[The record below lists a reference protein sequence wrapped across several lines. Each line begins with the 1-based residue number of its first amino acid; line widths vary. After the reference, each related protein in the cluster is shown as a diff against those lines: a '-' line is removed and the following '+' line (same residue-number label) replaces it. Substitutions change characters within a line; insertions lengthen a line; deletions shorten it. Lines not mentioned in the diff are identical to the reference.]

1 MKLYLDRLA
10 KSNPR
15 QTIREHT
22 DCVLYCL
29 DILRDIYNID
39 EETYRLLKIAC
50 EYHDYG
56 KMNHIFQDRI
66 KYNNKY
72 DVDKEL
78 PHSVLSAYFIDK
90 NIFDNIDDYYYVL
103 YAVIY
108 HHNVSFPDLLK
119 TGKMYNDLVNELLT
133 PFDCYQVSA
142 KRLSNNI
149 LDRKKDKKAILIKGL
164 LHRCDY
170 AASAGTKVEIASDFL
185 ENAMDELMLRWQTG
199 NCNAD
204 WNDMQKFC
212 IENRNKNVIITAPTG
227 MGKTEGALLWI
238 GNAKGIYIL
247 PLITAINSIFI
258 RIAKD
263 ILCNKNI
270 DEHLALLHSDNI
282 GFLLA
287 DKNGANKKERE
298 EYGEMD
304 IHDYNASA
312 RQLSFPITVS
322 TLDQIFSFVL
332 RTPGYEMKLA
342 TLAYSKIVI
351 DEIQAYDARLLAF
364 LIYGIHEI
372 IRLGGKVA
380 IITATLPGFVR
391 DYILNTDSSET
402 QFISSDYSGN
412 QYNKKARH
420 NLKVIESVLD
430 AEDVIGKYQECSS
443 KGESSKILVIC
454 NTVIKAQEF
463 YENVKSRC
471 PDAEIHLLHA
481 KFIKADRSRL
491 EEMILDDGRTYTDKN
506 NDRLHEKNVIWIA
519 TQVVEAS
526 LDIDFDYLFTELSD
540 LNGLFQRIGR
550 CNRKGKKKNKQPN
563 CFVYTDINKNLLLG
577 KDGRRGFI
585 DERLYELS
593 RIALKEV
600 DGIITEKEKSELIEK
615 YFSTERIADSNFSST
630 YEDTYQY
637 LVNMSVG
644 QLDGNDVET
653 KFRNILSKRVIPA
666 SVYAEN
672 EDEFEKWQ
680 KTLNAGKDRCV
691 SYEEQRELWTK
702 KQIAKENILQH
713 TVSLGLYECKK
724 YHILKSIRI
733 NSSEVIDILDCK
745 YSEEKGYERD
755 REIKTQEYG
764 IFL

>member
-29 DILRDIYNID
+29 DVLRDIYNID
-39 EETYRLLKIAC
+39 EETYGLLKIAC

-56 KMNHIFQDRI
+56 KMNQIFQDRI
-66 KYNNKY
+66 KYNKKF
-72 DVDKEL
+72 DSDKEL

-90 NIFDNIDDYYYVL
+90 NVFDNIDDYYHVL

-119 TGKMYNDLVNELLT
+119 LGKMYSDLVNELLA

-149 LDRKKDKKAILIKGL
+149 SDRKKEKKSIIIKGL

-170 AASAGTKVEIASDFL
+170 AASAGTKVEIANNFL
-185 ENAMDELMLRWQTG
+185 ENAMNELMRRWQDC
-199 NCNAD
+199 NCNAE

-212 IENRNKNVIITAPTG
+212 IENRNQNVIITAPTG
-227 MGKTEGALLWI
+227 MGKTEGALLWV

-270 DEHLALLHSDNI
+270 EEQLALLHSDNI
-282 GFLLA
+282 GFLLSNKDEVNGEER
-287 DKNGANKKERE
+287 DKQE
-298 EYGEMD
+298 EMD
-304 IHDYNASA
+304 IYDYNARA

-332 RTPGYEMKLA
+332 RSPGYEMKLA

-372 IRLGGKVA
+372 IKLGGKVA

-391 DYILNTDSSET
+391 DYILNTNSSEA

-412 QYNKKARH
+412 QYNTKMRH
-420 NLKVIESVLD
+420 NLKVIESELNVD
-430 AEDVIGKYQECSS
+430 DVVYKYQECSS
-443 KGESSKILVIC
+443 KGESSKMLVIC
-454 NTVIKAQEF
+454 NTVIKAQEV
-463 YENVKSRC
+463 YEAVKSRLS
-471 PDAEIHLLHA
+471 DAEIHLLHA

-491 EEMILDDGRTYTDKN
+491 EEMILDDGRTYTDNN

-540 LNGLFQRIGR
+540 LNGLFQRLGR
-550 CNRKGKKKNKQPN
+550 CNRKGKKAIEQPN

-577 KDGRRGFI
+577 KDGSRGFI
-585 DERLYELS
+585 DEKLYELS
-593 RIALKEV
+593 KMALREV
-600 DGIITEKEKSELIEK
+600 DGVITEAEKSELIDK
-615 YFSTERIADSNFSST
+615 YFSTERIADSNFSRT

-653 KFRNILSKRVIPA
+653 KFRNILSKRVIPVA
-666 SVYAEN
+666 VYEEN
-672 EDEFEKWQ
+672 EDEFEEWQ
-680 KTLNAGKDRCV
+680 KTLNYRSDKVV
-691 SYEEQRELWTK
+691 SDEERRAMWK
-702 KQIAKENILQH
+702 CKQTAKENILQH

-724 YHILKSIRI
+724 YHIIKSIRI
-733 NSSEVIDILDCK
+733 NSSEVINVMDCM

-755 REIKTQEYG
+755 REIKAKEYG